1 TCAETV
7 VASRSATSVIQSVAS
22 CVAAAAS
29 AAGGRE
35 RPPLHIELG
44 SWPGLHCVVPILMCG
59 VFGIL
64 NHKDAANLVY
74 LGLYALQHRGQ
85 ESAGIASVSRDGTP
99 SDTNIGEAVGSSG
112 ASEFV
117 IAPGTPQI
125 HSEKE
130 MGYVADIFTHER

>member
-1 TCAETV
+1 
-7 VASRSATSVIQSVAS
+7 
-22 CVAAAAS
+22 
-29 AAGGRE
+29 
-35 RPPLHIELG
+35 
-44 SWPGLHCVVPILMCG
+44 MCG
-59 VFGIL
+59 VFGIT

-85 ESAGIASVSRDGTP
+85 ESAGIASASRDP
-99 SDTNIGEAVGSSG
+99 IASDTNIGEAVGSSG

-130 MGYVADIFTHER
+130 MGYVADIFTHERLARLPGDIAIRWKNSVFYFPVGTCIALSVVLSLVMSLF